1 MSSKT
6 PEAVAFDTPE
16 QQSEQ
21 QPAQGDG
28 QPMIDP
34 SLMEIATQPAI
45 VEQQSPK
52 ADAAPSHQQAPE
64 THDEHLHT
72 ASVDDRD
79 FIFSEPHTLGITES
93 IAQAPDPKPG
103 DFMPP
108 RLGDDEG
115 IDLEAL
121 ESQVD
126 DDMPGSPTAKLMR
139 AIAPPLAL
147 QSQPIWP
154 APPPNS
160 SVNLFIGR
168 ALLSNGNDNWPLK
181 PNDIVNWIRKHYP
194 SEWDGDEGRCSAH
207 RVRTYLARKGAD
219 MYYEKLN
226 QGCIAGWRIRQN
238 HLWRFE
244 NGGFQGRGMKQ
255 EEAIANAQKES
266 EAIATAARKAAAAE
280 ALAAGHPNVKV
291 SMSQPGVSD
300 GMPSLKR
307 PRVKQPLRRRPIK
320 TRDLPAHLGMDALGH
335 PDQYAFNPSPHHH
348 DVHEPQTLYSTL
360 DQAAAGP
367 STSTSASSHAQ
378 HTPTDHEHA
387 LQQLHEQHQAEHHH
401 EHHDHHADTLSFEGL
416 TSGNESSV
424 DINMVQQAM
433 QAAAGQMDDL
443 EMGMQLPIE
452 MQMHS
457 TEHDDDV
464 EQREYDFG
472 PGAFGTGQ
480 GYTYN
485 G

>member
-34 SLMEIATQPAI
+34 SLMEIATQPVI

-154 APPPNS
+154 AVSLVFN
-160 SVNLFIGR
+160 
-168 ALLSNGNDNWPLK
+168 
-181 PNDIVNWIRKHYP
+181 
-194 SEWDGDEGRCSAH
+194 
-207 RVRTYLARKGAD
+207 
-219 MYYEKLN
+219 
-226 QGCIAGWRIRQN
+226 RI
-238 HLWRFE
+238 
-244 NGGFQGRGMKQ
+244 
-255 EEAIANAQKES
+255 
-266 EAIATAARKAAAAE
+266 
-280 ALAAGHPNVKV
+280 
-291 SMSQPGVSD
+291 
-300 GMPSLKR
+300 
-307 PRVKQPLRRRPIK
+307 
-320 TRDLPAHLGMDALGH
+320 
-335 PDQYAFNPSPHHH
+335 
-348 DVHEPQTLYSTL
+348 
-360 DQAAAGP
+360 
-367 STSTSASSHAQ
+367 
-378 HTPTDHEHA
+378 
-387 LQQLHEQHQAEHHH
+387 
-401 EHHDHHADTLSFEGL
+401 
-416 TSGNESSV
+416 
-424 DINMVQQAM
+424 
-433 QAAAGQMDDL
+433 
-443 EMGMQLPIE
+443 
-452 MQMHS
+452 
-457 TEHDDDV
+457 
-464 EQREYDFG
+464 
-472 PGAFGTGQ
+472 
-480 GYTYN
+480 
-485 G
+485 

>member
-34 SLMEIATQPAI
+34 SLMEIATHPPIA
-45 VEQQSPK
+45 EQQSPK

-154 APPPNS
+154 AVS
-160 SVNLFIGR
+160 LVF
-168 ALLSNGNDNWPLK
+168 
-181 PNDIVNWIRKHYP
+181 
-194 SEWDGDEGRCSAH
+194 
-207 RVRTYLARKGAD
+207 
-219 MYYEKLN
+219 N
-226 QGCIAGWRIRQN
+226 QISIAQV
-238 HLWRFE
+238 
-244 NGGFQGRGMKQ
+244 
-255 EEAIANAQKES
+255 AS
-266 EAIATAARKAAAAE
+266 AARE
-280 ALAAGHPNVKV
+280 MPHSNCHIQVPHPEIRY
-291 SMSQPGVSD
+291 GFD
-300 GMPSLKR
+300 A
-307 PRVKQPLRRRPIK
+307 
-320 TRDLPAHLGMDALGH
+320 DHLLC
-335 PDQYAFNPSPHHH
+335 
-348 DVHEPQTLYSTL
+348 
-360 DQAAAGP
+360 
-367 STSTSASSHAQ
+367 
-378 HTPTDHEHA
+378 
-387 LQQLHEQHQAEHHH
+387 
-401 EHHDHHADTLSFEGL
+401 
-416 TSGNESSV
+416 
-424 DINMVQQAM
+424 
-433 QAAAGQMDDL
+433 
-443 EMGMQLPIE
+443 
-452 MQMHS
+452 
-457 TEHDDDV
+457 
-464 EQREYDFG
+464 R
-472 PGAFGTGQ
+472 
-480 GYTYN
+480 
-485 G
+485 